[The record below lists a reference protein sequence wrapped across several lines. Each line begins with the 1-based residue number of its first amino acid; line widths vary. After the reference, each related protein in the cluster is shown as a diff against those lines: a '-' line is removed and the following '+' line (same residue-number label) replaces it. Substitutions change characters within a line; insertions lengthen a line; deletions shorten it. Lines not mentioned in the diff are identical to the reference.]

1 MSCHCAKRDAAQPAQ
16 ALPLTS
22 AVSHGRRRSY
32 SSGGMSVSLA
42 LLAAAATSFTLPG
55 GSPVCRMPAAARAPA
70 LIAMGAKKSKS
81 RFGDDGTREDGVDL
95 QGAMEA
101 GISGGFFSNFK
112 WGTEVDVGPKDE
124 PKPTKKGMKKKVVG
138 DGAGSDRGIGGNF
151 AYRNTESARL
161 VRAPRRPTDPLGPC
175 ASPAHC
181 VSIVFELFRRVTLT
195 IVSASA
201 SSAWTRTSTRR
212 RRRRTRRLARSLPA
226 P

>member
-1 MSCHCAKRDAAQPAQ
+1 
-16 ALPLTS
+16 
-22 AVSHGRRRSY
+22 
-32 SSGGMSVSLA
+32 
-42 LLAAAATSFTLPG
+42 
-55 GSPVCRMPAAARAPA
+55 
-70 LIAMGAKKSKS
+70 MGAKKSKS

-161 VRAPRRPTDPLGPC
+161 VRAPRRPADPLGPC

-181 VSIVFELFRRVTLT
+181 VSIG
-195 IVSASA
+195 VSAA
-201 SSAWTRTSTRR
+201 E
-212 RRRRTRRLARSLPA
+212 
-226 P
+226 